1 MDSSYALWESLK
13 LNKQLLEGVQNCGF
27 REPTAIQLKCIPP
40 ILGGAHVIGIAQTGT
55 GKTAAYLLPLLLKL
69 RYKQGVNPRAVVLA
83 PTKELVLQI
92 AEHGKKL
99 SEFTDLRIVAL
110 YGGVGPKS
118 QMEEISQGTDLII
131 TTPGRF
137 MEIYYREGIVTKS
150 IQTLVIDEADRM
162 MDLNFMPQLRQ
173 ILEVLPA
180 KKQNLLFSATFPPR
194 VEKLSEEFLDFPVKI
209 EVTPQSTPAVSVKQS
224 SYGVPNFRT
233 KINLL
238 THLLQSPE
246 LSRVMIFTR
255 TKGSADNICKYLD
268 RSGLGPVRSIHS
280 NKGQN
285 SRINAI
291 REFKSGTIRVLVSTD
306 VSARGIDVL
315 KVSHV
320 INFDVPVVYD
330 DYVHRI
336 GRTGRAFELGESLT
350 FVTPADEY
358 HMEKIEALIKS
369 KIQKISMPPGVA
381 VESTEFGESQEM
393 AREVDRQIRRE
404 NPDYQGAFHDRKKK
418 KGS

>member
-1 MDSSYALWESLK
+1 MDTNYTLWESLK

-55 GKTAAYLLPLLLKL
+55 GKTAAYLLPILLKL
-69 RYKQGVNPRAVVLA
+69 RFRQGTNPRAVVLA

-118 QMEEISQGTDLII
+118 QIEEIAAGVDLII
-131 TTPGRF
+131 STPGRF
-137 MEIYYREGIVTKS
+137 MEIYRKEGLVTKS

-173 ILEVLPA
+173 ILEVLPV
-180 KKQNLLFSATFPPR
+180 KKQNLLFSATFPER
-194 VEKLSEEFLDFPVKI
+194 VEKLSGEFLDFPVKI
-209 EVTPQSTPAVSVKQS
+209 EITPQATPAVSVKQS
-224 SYGVPNFRT
+224 RYAVPNFRT

-238 THLLQSPE
+238 TQLLKSPDFN
-246 LSRVMIFTR
+246 RVMVFTR
-255 TKGSADNICKYLD
+255 TKEAADNICKYLD

-291 REFKSGTIRVLVSTD
+291 REFKSGEIRILVSTD

-320 INFDVPVVYD
+320 INFDVPVIYD

-350 FVTPADEY
+350 FVTPADDY
-358 HMEKIEALIKS
+358 HIEKIESLIKT
-369 KIQKISMPPGVA
+369 KIQKIPLPTGVT
-381 VESTEFGESQEM
+381 VESTEYGESQDM
-393 AREVDRQIRRE
+393 AREMDRQIRRE

-418 KGS
+418 KA

>member
-1 MDSSYALWESLK
+1 MDPKYAAWEALK

-55 GKTAAYLLPLLLKL
+55 GKTAAYLIPLLLKL
-69 RYKQGVNPRAVVLA
+69 RYRQGVNPRAVVLA

-110 YGGVGPKS
+110 YGGIGPKA
-118 QMEEISQGTDLII
+118 QIEELTQGVDLII
-131 TTPGRF
+131 ATPGRL
-137 MEIYYREGIVTKS
+137 MEIYRKEGLVTKS
-150 IQTLVIDEADRM
+150 IQTMVIDEADRM

-173 ILEVLPA
+173 LLEILPV
-180 KKQNLLFSATFPPR
+180 KKQNLLFSATFPAR
-194 VEKLSEEFLDFPVKI
+194 VEKLSQEFLDFPVKI
-209 EVTPQSTPAVSVKQS
+209 EVTPQATPAVSVKQGR
-224 SYGVPNFRT
+224 YAVPNFRT

-238 THLLQSPE
+238 THLLKSPD
-246 LSRVMIFTR
+246 LNRVMIFTR
-255 TKGSADNICKYLD
+255 TKESADNICKYLD

-291 REFKSGTIRVLVSTD
+291 REFKSGEIRVLVSTD
-306 VSARGIDVL
+306 VSSRGIDVI

-358 HMEKIEALIKS
+358 HIEKIEALIKTRINKLS
-369 KIQKISMPPGVA
+369 LPSEVQ
-381 VESTEFGESQEM
+381 VESTEFGESQDI
-393 AREVDRQIRRE
+393 AREIDRQIRRE

-418 KGS
+418 